1 LETEGAIWLKQLQ
14 SRYRHSLVKLL
25 VVKLGYFIGQIACF
39 WYFSSLM
46 HDLIVEHQGIKQQ
59 TLLSFV
65 LCSVIWVVLR
75 HISENH
81 LSKLNAN
88 VELMLQQKINSTL
101 ASQQHALAR
110 RYSSFFW
117 QQVYLK
123 HIPSIAQYVSQYTSQ
138 KYISVIFP
146 LFVILSILPINWFV
160 ALILVITLPIVPIF
174 MILVGH
180 GAAQLHRKHFISLE
194 RLGGLF
200 VDRLKALTL
209 LTSFDQHEVES
220 KRLAKASDLVN
231 RQTMRVV
238 SLAFLS
244 STVLDFF
251 ATVSMALVAVYIGF
265 SLLGELSLGPDIS
278 FHYGLYLL
286 LITPLLFAEL
296 KTLGRLYHQKSE
308 AESAVDA
315 IFPIVK
321 SNLAVN
327 TKESNTKE
335 SNTAD
340 NKANAT
346 KNLLFNDISWLK
358 FEIAQPAIQANKLEL
373 NVNDSVLLTG
383 QSGAGKSVLLD
394 ALMGF
399 RQATHQLPGSVVLIS
414 QKPTIL
420 PGSVRDNLSMGQDI
434 PDSQLWL
441 MLEQVQLLDKVKSLP
456 LGLDTLM
463 GENPMLSGGEA
474 QRLNLARAL
483 LQPFDVLLLDEP
495 TAHLTESQHNELALL
510 IHQLTKSKTRI
521 WASHKPL
528 PSSWFNRNWLI
539 ANGEITQGD
548 RIC

>member
-14 SRYRHSLVKLL
+14 SRYRYSLVKLL
-25 VVKLGYFIGQIACF
+25 MVKLGYFIGQIACF

-46 HDLIVEHQGIKQQ
+46 HNLIVEHEGLKDE

-65 LCSVIWVVLR
+65 MCSVVWIVLR
-75 HISENH
+75 HISESH

-88 VELMLQQKINSTL
+88 VELMLQHQINSALDT
-101 ASQQHALAR
+101 QQHALAR

-146 LFVILSILPINWFV
+146 LFVILIIIPINWFV
-160 ALILVITLPIVPIF
+160 ALILMISLPIVPIF

-180 GAAQLHRKHFISLE
+180 GAAELHRKHFISLE

-209 LTSFDQHEVES
+209 LTSFNQHDVES
-220 KRLAKASDLVN
+220 KRLSKASQLVN

-244 STVLDFF
+244 SSVLDFF

-265 SLLGELSLGPDIS
+265 SLLGELSIGPDIS

-286 LITPLLFAEL
+286 LVTPLLFAEL

-308 AESAVDA
+308 AEAAVDA
-315 IFPIVK
+315 IFPIINSV
-321 SNLAVN
+321 V
-327 TKESNTKE
+327 ESPLFKGDSIKGNSFSDIGWIDFKTSKP
-335 SNTAD
+335 SIYAD
-340 NKANAT
+340 
-346 KNLLFNDISWLK
+346 
-358 FEIAQPAIQANKLEL
+358 KLDL
-373 NVNDSVLLTG
+373 NNNDSVFLTG
-383 QSGAGKSVLLD
+383 NSGAGKSVLLD
-394 ALMGF
+394 ALMGL
-399 RQATHQLPGSVVLIS
+399 RKSTHSLSGQVVLIS

-420 PGSVRDNLSMGQDI
+420 PTSVRDNLLMGQDI
-434 PDSQLWL
+434 PDSELWL

-456 LGLDTLM
+456 LGLDSLM

-483 LQPFDVLLLDEP
+483 LQPFDILLLDEP
-495 TAHLTESQHNELALL
+495 TAHLTELQHNQLALL
-510 IHQLTKSKTRI
+510 IHELTQSKTRI
-521 WASHKPL
+521 WASHKSLPL
-528 PSSWFNRNWLI
+528 SWFNRNWLI
-539 ANGEITQGD
+539 KDGLLVQTDVQAEAQGKQP
-548 RIC
+548 C

>member
-1 LETEGAIWLKQLQ
+1 M
-14 SRYRHSLVKLL
+14 KLL
-25 VVKLGYFIGQIACF
+25 VVKLGYFVGQIACF
-39 WYFSSLM
+39 WYFSRLM
-46 HDLIVEHQGIKQQ
+46 HGLIVEQEPLKGNV
-59 TLLSFV
+59 LLSFV
-65 LCSVIWVVLR
+65 ICSVIWVVLR
-75 HISENH
+75 HISANY
-81 LSKLNAN
+81 LSKLNAS
-88 VELMLQQKINSTL
+88 VELMLLQKINSTL
-101 ASQQHALAR
+101 DAQQHALAR

-117 QQVYLK
+117 QQIYLK

-146 LFVILSILPINWFV
+146 LLVVLIIIPINWFV

-180 GAAQLHRKHFISLE
+180 GAAELHRKHFISLE

-209 LTSFDQHEVES
+209 LTSFNQHDVES

-244 STVLDFF
+244 SSVLDFF

-265 SLLGELSLGPDIS
+265 SLLGELSIGPDIS

-286 LITPLLFAEL
+286 LVTPLLFAEL

-308 AESAVDA
+308 AEAAVDA
-315 IFPIVK
+315 IFPIANNVVK
-321 SNLAVN
+321 THLI
-327 TKESNTKE
+327 
-335 SNTAD
+335 
-340 NKANAT
+340 NKNSAFVTINWIDF
-346 KNLLFNDISWLK
+346 KIS
-358 FEIAQPAIQANKLEL
+358 QPSLVAKKLDL
-373 NVNDSVLLTG
+373 NNMDSVLLTG
-383 QSGAGKSVLLD
+383 NSGAGKSVLLD

-399 RQATHQLPGSVVLIS
+399 KTCTHQLPGRVVLIS

-420 PGSVRDNLSMGQDI
+420 PTSVRDNLLMGQDI
-434 PDSQLWL
+434 PEADLWF
-441 MLEQVQLLDKVKSLP
+441 MLEKVQLTDKVKSLP

-483 LQPFDVLLLDEP
+483 LQSFDVLLLDEP

-510 IHQLTKSKTRI
+510 INQLTQNKTRI

-528 PSSWFNRNWLI
+528 PKSWFNRRWLI

-548 RIC
+548 NVC